1 MYTLSSIKYNP
12 VQNKLW
18 YNVAVPPTAEKKDQ
32 PLALRVPESL
42 LNRLAEISV
51 LEDRP
56 LGYVAR
62 ELLYICRMENYVT
75 IHRHEKPRSSPRSPA
90 AKRKRMFGGIS
101 NAKY

>member
-62 ELLYICRMENYVT
+62 ELMVRGLALYLQDGKLRDD
-75 IHRHEKPRSSPRSPA
+75 SPA
-90 AKRKRMFGGIS
+90 RKAPVVATITGEFEGMAFS
-101 NAKY
+101 